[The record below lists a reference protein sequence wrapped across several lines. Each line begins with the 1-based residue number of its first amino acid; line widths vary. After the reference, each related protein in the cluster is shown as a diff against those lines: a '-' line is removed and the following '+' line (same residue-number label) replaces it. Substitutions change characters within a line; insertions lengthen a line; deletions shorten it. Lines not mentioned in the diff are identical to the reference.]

1 MWCSRILLFISCIVE
16 VNGLLTFSSPY
27 RKQHESIKNIYSQ
40 CRSAAQNEII
50 DEDYFDFPS
59 QGDESIKIG
68 GRDMISHVSLLDR
81 SLKRLTGRGLYERM
95 KVQPSSP
102 KGIYNTVCLN
112 ERFVLISHGTEA
124 NPIYNFG
131 NVAALQAFMR
141 SWHDLMIPSA
151 ESVVLRSQDE
161 TLRNELMQKVTDH
174 GFVEGASGIR
184 VRGDGKFIKLVDAVV
199 WNCYDDDNSTYI
211 GQAAF
216 FDRKNC
222 PILDKPEL
230 A

>member
-1 MWCSRILLFISCIVE
+1 M
-16 VNGLLTFSSPY
+16 
-27 RKQHESIKNIYSQ
+27 
-40 CRSAAQNEII
+40 SAQYEIM

-59 QGDESIKIG
+59 QGDDSIKIG

-81 SLKRLTGRGLYERM
+81 SLKHLTGRGVYERM
-95 KVQPSSP
+95 GVQPSSP

-131 NVAALQAFMR
+131 NVAALQAFVR
-141 SWHDLMIPSA
+141 SWDNLMIPSA

-161 TLRNELMQKVTDH
+161 TLRNELMQKVTDN

-199 WNCYDDDNSTYI
+199 WNCYDNDNSTYI

-216 FDRKNC
+216 FDRKLC
-222 PILDKPEL
+222 PILDKAEY

>member
-1 MWCSRILLFISCIVE
+1 M
-16 VNGLLTFSSPY
+16 
-27 RKQHESIKNIYSQ
+27 
-40 CRSAAQNEII
+40 SAQYEIM
-50 DEDYFDFPS
+50 DEHYFDFPS
-59 QGDESIKIG
+59 QGDDSIKIG

-81 SLKRLTGRGLYERM
+81 SLKHLTGRGVYERM
-95 KVQPSSP
+95 GVQPSSP

-131 NVAALQAFMR
+131 NVAALQAFVR
-141 SWHDLMIPSA
+141 SWDNLMIPSA

-161 TLRNELMQKVTDH
+161 TLRNELMQKVTDN

-199 WNCYDDDNSTYI
+199 WNCYDNDNSTYI

-216 FDRKNC
+216 FDRKLC
-222 PILDKPEL
+222 PILDKAEY